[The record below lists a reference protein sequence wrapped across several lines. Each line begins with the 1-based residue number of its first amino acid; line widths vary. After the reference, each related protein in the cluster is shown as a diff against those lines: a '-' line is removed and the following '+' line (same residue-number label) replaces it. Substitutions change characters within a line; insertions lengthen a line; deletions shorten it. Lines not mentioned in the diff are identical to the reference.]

1 MRPIEFRAFSMEHNM
16 YMFGFGV
23 LPVKYTEKEFGY
35 ENEIILFTEFNGEI
49 RCIPETVEQFTGLTD
64 KNGKKI
70 FEGDIVEIIEI
81 DAFGNLD
88 WNRLKGKVMFSEGAY
103 MMAEVNKCY
112 ICGKDIPEED
122 DLCFGCNEERYHND
136 MFEQEEEA

>member
-16 YMFGFGV
+16 YMVGFGV
-23 LPVKYTEKEFGY
+23 LPVEYTEKEFGY
-35 ENEIILFTEFNGEI
+35 GNEIILFTEFNGEI
-49 RCIPETVEQFTGLTD
+49 RCIPETVGQFTGLKD

-88 WNRLKGKVMFSEGAY
+88 WNRLKGKVMFSEGAWLVTDNRSF
-103 MMAEVNKCY
+103 AIPLWSEINEIEVIGN
-112 ICGKDIPEED
+112 IHENPELLEV
-122 DLCFGCNEERYHND
+122 
-136 MFEQEEEA
+136 AT